1 MSQLDTIVNVV
12 IDVQTASVAQTSF
25 GTPLIAAAFAATH
38 VADFGRAQEYGS
50 LAEMV
55 DAGVSGGA
63 HVTEYRRAV
72 GTKG

>member
-1 MSQLDTIVNVV
+1 MTTTSTIPGLDSAPTKNAELVAWVTEVAELTQPDRVEWADGSEQEWQRLTQL
-12 IDVQTASVAQTSF
+12 
-25 GTPLIAAAFAATH
+25 L
-38 VADFGRAQEYGS
+38 
-50 LAEMV
+50 V